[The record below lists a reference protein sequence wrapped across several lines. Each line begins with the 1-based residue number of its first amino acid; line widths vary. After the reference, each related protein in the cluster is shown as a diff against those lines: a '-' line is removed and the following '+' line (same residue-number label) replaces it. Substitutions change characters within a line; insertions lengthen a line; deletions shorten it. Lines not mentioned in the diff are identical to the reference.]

1 VNSRDAIKCAD
12 PWSNLHTMNSMQ
24 RFTNRIKGEPV
35 DRPPNFDI
43 FMQFAAHHIGRPLAA
58 YYQDYRV
65 LVEANL
71 AVIQDFEIDIAQAI
85 SDPFR
90 ETFDFGAAIEFPPDD
105 LPIAREPLLA
115 DTAMLSTLRPP
126 DPYTGKRM
134 SDRLEAVRSF
144 REQVGGEIPIMG
156 WVEGA
161 LAEAA
166 DLRSPSEIMMDV
178 VLRPEW
184 VEELLEICVETAIAF
199 ARAQVEAG
207 ADIIGLGDA
216 VGSLVSPA
224 MYRRFA
230 LPYEKRIFEAVH
242 EMGAIARLHI
252 CGDTNRIVAGM
263 VETGAEIIDLDW
275 MVDMEAAG
283 KSYGED
289 IAFCGNFDPV
299 VVMLEGTAED
309 VYAATV
315 QCIDI
320 GGPLSISNA
329 GCEIPLGTPAAN
341 LRAQSQALRDMGPG

>member
-1 VNSRDAIKCAD
+1 
-12 PWSNLHTMNSMQ
+12 MNAME
-24 RFTNRIKGEPV
+24 RFRNRLAGDPV

-43 FMQFAAHHIGRPLAA
+43 FMQFAAHHIGQPLAA

-65 LVEANL
+65 LVNANL
-71 AVIQDFEIDIAQAI
+71 AVINDFEIDIAQAI

-90 ETFDFGAAIEFPPDD
+90 ETADFGAAIEFPADD
-105 LPIAREPLLA
+105 LPISTAPLLA
-115 DTAMLSTLRPP
+115 DPANLSKLKAP
-126 DPYTGKRM
+126 DPYSGKRM
-134 SDRLEAVRSF
+134 SDRIEAVRSF
-144 REQVGGEIPIMG
+144 REQVGGEIPILG

-166 DLRSPSEIMMDV
+166 DLRSPNEIMMDV

-184 VEELLEICVETAIAF
+184 VEELLEICVEVAIAF

-252 CGDTNRIVAGM
+252 CGDTNRIVPDM
-263 VETGAEIIDLDW
+263 VASGADIIDLDW
-275 MVDMEAAG
+275 MVDMAAAG
-283 KSYGED
+283 EQFGD
-289 IAFCGNFDPV
+289 RVPFCGNFDPV
-299 VVMLEGTAED
+299 VVMLEGTPDE
-309 VYAATV
+309 VYAAT
-315 QCIDI
+315 QHCIKV
-320 GGPLSISNA
+320 GGPLTFSNA
-329 GCEIPLGTPAAN
+329 GCEIPLGTPHAN
-341 LRAQSQALRDMGPG
+341 LHAQSRALWDINDG

>member
-1 VNSRDAIKCAD
+1 
-12 PWSNLHTMNSMQ
+12 MNPMQ
-24 RFTNRIKGEPV
+24 RYNNRLKGEPV

-43 FMQFAAHHIGRPLAA
+43 FMTFAAHHIGQPLAS
-58 YYQDYRV
+58 YYQDYRI
-65 LVEANL
+65 LVDANL
-71 AVIQDFEIDIAQAI
+71 AVINDFDIDIAQAI

-90 ETFDFGAAIEFPPDD
+90 ETHDFGAAIEFPPDD
-105 LPIAREPLLA
+105 LPISTASLLA
-115 DTAMLSTLRPP
+115 DPDNLAKLKPP

-134 SDRLEAVRSF
+134 SDRLEAIRSF

-166 DLRSPSEIMMDV
+166 DLRGVNEIMMDV

-184 VEELLEICVETAIAF
+184 VDELLELCTGVAIAF

-216 VGSLVSPA
+216 VGSLVSPD

-230 LPYEKRIFEAVH
+230 LPYEQRIFAAVH
-242 EMGAIARLHI
+242 EMGAVARLHI
-252 CGDTNRIVAGM
+252 CGNTNRIVAGM
-263 VETGAEIIDLDW
+263 VDSGADIIDLDW

-283 KSYGED
+283 AQFGDRVS
-289 IAFCGNFDPV
+289 FCGNFDPV
-299 VVMLEGTAED
+299 VIMLEGTPDE
-309 VYAATV
+309 VYKAT
-315 QCIDI
+315 QHCIKI

-329 GCEIPLGTPAAN
+329 GCEIPMGTPHAN
-341 LRAQSQALRDMGPG
+341 LHAQSQALRDLGPSA